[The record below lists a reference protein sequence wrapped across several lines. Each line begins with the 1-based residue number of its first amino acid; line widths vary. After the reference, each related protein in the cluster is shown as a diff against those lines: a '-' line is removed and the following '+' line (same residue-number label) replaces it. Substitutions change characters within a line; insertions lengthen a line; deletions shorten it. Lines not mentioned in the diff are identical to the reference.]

1 MTREC
6 PALSKAIG
14 MRRILEMKLQPREL
28 EFLSAW
34 AREERASNPYTLP
47 AHQLQAAHGV
57 KGVSLIRLIKAW
69 ARSEGRRDEDIFA
82 LHPNPAPPWPWPD
95 KEQLAARLAEIGP
108 ATASGTK
115 GGDLPDS
122 RRT

>member
-6 PALSKAIG
+6 RVPSEG
-14 MRRILEMKLQPREL
+14 TGTRRTPKMKLQPQEL

-34 AREERASNPYTLP
+34 AREERASNPYVLP

-69 ARSEGRRDEDIFA
+69 ARTEGRRDEDIFD
-82 LHPNPAPPWPWPD
+82 LPYNPDPDWPWPD
-95 KEQLAARLAEIGP
+95 KEKLAARLTENAPP
-108 ATASGTK
+108 ARHGMN
-115 GGDLPDS
+115 P
-122 RRT
+122 